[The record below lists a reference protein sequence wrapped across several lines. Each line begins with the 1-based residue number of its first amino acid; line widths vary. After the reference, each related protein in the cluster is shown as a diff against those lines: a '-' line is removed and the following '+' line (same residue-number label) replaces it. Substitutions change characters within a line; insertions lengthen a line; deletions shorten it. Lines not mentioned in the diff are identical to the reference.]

1 VPRILHALHAA
12 AARGLAKGAF
22 ASRRPRLP
30 LLLGLVLGLPF
41 PLLVGLGGCASP
53 AVHDA
58 TPAPVAS
65 APEPVAPAQA
75 GLTAGVPAPPSAAD
89 LEARDKGWGWM
100 VDRLADGG
108 IPREEAARAFADDRM
123 PDFEGLLFGLNPS
136 EPRSLY
142 RHFLRPRSVARAR
155 ACAAENARWLDAA
168 ERVHGVDASVVAAI
182 LYVETGCGAYT
193 GRSLVLHRLARLAMA
208 NEPHNLARNLSR
220 WTGSDGWIDPETAER
235 VRARARYLDAV
246 FYPQVVATFQIAE
259 RNEMDP
265 LDLRGSSAGAIG
277 FPQFLPLNYIAF
289 GTDGDGDGR
298 VSLFDPADAAASCA
312 RFLASHGWR
321 GDLDR
326 ADQRR
331 VIAAY
336 NPSAPYVDTV
346 LRLAYRI
353 RRSGVLEAATAAAAS
368 GLAVPVGA
376 PGAAAEPVTWH
387 P

>member
-1 VPRILHALHAA
+1 L
-12 AARGLAKGAF
+12 LA
-22 ASRRPRLP
+22 
-30 LLLGLVLGLPF
+30 LGLPLPF
-41 PLLVGLGGCASP
+41 FGLCGCASSP
-53 AVHDA
+53 VRGV

-65 APEPVAPAQA
+65 APEPMVPAQTGPE
-75 GLTAGVPAPPSAAD
+75 GLAAAVPAPPSPAD

-100 VDRLADGG
+100 VDRLADDG

-123 PDFEGLLFGLNPS
+123 PDFEGLLFGLNPR

-142 RHFLRPRSVARAR
+142 HHFLRPRSVARAR

-220 WTGSDGWIDPETAER
+220 WTGSDGWIDSETAER

-277 FPQFLPLNYIAF
+277 FPQFLPLNYLAF
-289 GTDGDGDGR
+289 GTDGDGDGQ
-298 VSLFDPADAAASCA
+298 VSLFDAADAAASCA

-321 GDLDR
+321 GDLDL
-326 ADQRR
+326 AEQRR
-331 VIAAY
+331 VISAY

-376 PGAAAEPVTWH
+376 PGAAAEPAIWH